1 MKVFCCNTQDE
12 HMRRAL
18 LNLGWYENKNIT
30 SSFFDL
36 KWMYM
41 DNESDYKF
49 LIEGQ
54 FYNHF
59 QNNKELTTKIGLT
72 NNLKDFSE
80 YGANFDQFYPRC
92 YDLGNNKEMI
102 EFSADFEHTN
112 MMILLKKHIK
122 YFKTRCR
129 GVLKEISKEIKK
141 NIENKKTRTE
151 KEVLMK
157 MNRRKPKHIFKTSI
171 FNETNK
177 NKEFLINLNLMQ
189 IAMCYYKTL
198 YNQIKNFID
207 EGKHYYD
214 LSTIDR
220 KFKEDL
226 MNYSKLN
233 PPFDPIPELEKVII
247 YL

>member
-18 LNLGWYENKNIT
+18 LNLVWYENKNIT

-92 YDLGNNKEMI
+92 YDLNE
-102 EFSADFEHTN
+102 SADFDDFVE
-112 MMILLKKHIK
+112 
-122 YFKTRCR
+122 
-129 GVLKEISKEIKK
+129 E
-141 NIENKKTRTE
+141 
-151 KEVLMK
+151 
-157 MNRRKPKHIFKTSI
+157 
-171 FNETNK
+171 
-177 NKEFLINLNLMQ
+177 
-189 IAMCYYKTL
+189 YKFTMVS
-198 YNQIKNFID
+198 N
-207 EGKHYYD
+207 
-214 LSTIDR
+214 
-220 KFKEDL
+220 
-226 MNYSKLN
+226 NY
-233 PPFDPIPELEKVII
+233 E
-247 YL
+247 